1 MEMEL
6 KQFVKR
12 VGMGERTVKKYLR
25 EGLIPAHLARKQPTK
40 ERWKWMIHEDAI
52 PWFERVLA
60 HNLEKIHG
68 CNPAL
73 WAVRKLESDRKRG
86 LIE

>member
-1 MEMEL
+1 MTL
-6 KQFVKR
+6 DQLVKR
-12 VGMGERTVKKYLR
+12 TGIGTRTVKKYLN
-25 EGLIPAHLARKQPTK
+25 EGLIPSHLASTSKN
-40 ERWKWMIHEDAI
+40 KWGTDQWEIHEDAI
-52 PWFERVLA
+52 PWFERILS